1 LASKL
6 AAAIE
11 QEKLTVE
18 EAFDAIAQHYGEMS
32 LFDLAA
38 AIARVNMCGDFMTVE
53 KLFERFRSSDSV
65 GAGIASKAK
74 WCSVLG
80 KVCESR
86 VNLAD
91 VLASKTAVAA
101 EEQQTKSVS
110 FTDMEGDRSTLK
122 IDDATRFLSWHAQGQ
137 CFLERIRVLEFLPSG
152 VIRAPE
158 HSALTARLVDP
169 APGPARDRLLRDIAS
184 MSLSAGGVQ
193 LVGFFDF
200 TKEDLDKFGITD
212 LRSTDF
218 IKAGGSYFKPIENK
232 KGVVVQD
239 YFTQNPEDP
248 EPYKVK
254 WENGEVS
261 GWLKPEDIVCVRD
274 KESPWI
280 QECIKNGQISQVVL
294 FQEGSYI
301 TGNASCLGEPVS
313 EENLQEEKKNESGPK
328 EPEGDVRSL
337 VCG

>member
-1 LASKL
+1 MKEFEKDPYSKSRKGSGLVDYAKPGGSDDINIRIVEGDHVQDRVGLKWQPVGDTQPTEGRLLTNSKL
-6 AAAIE
+6 A
-11 QEKLTVE
+11 
-18 EAFDAIAQHYGEMS
+18 DA
-32 LFDLAA
+32 
-38 AIARVNMCGDFMTVE
+38 
-53 KLFERFRSSDSV
+53 
-65 GAGIASKAK
+65 
-74 WCSVLG
+74 
-80 KVCESR
+80 
-86 VNLAD
+86 
-91 VLASKTAVAA
+91 LASKTSEA
-101 EEQQTKSVS
+101 EEQQSKSVS
-110 FTDMEGDRSTLK
+110 FTDTEGGISTLK
-122 IDDATRFLSWHAQGQ
+122 LDDETRFLSWHAQGQ

-158 HSALTARLVDP
+158 HSLLTARHVDP

-218 IKAGGSYFKPIENK
+218 IKAGGSYFKPIGNK

-239 YFTQNPEDP
+239 CFTKNPEDP

-280 QECIKNGQISQVVL
+280 QECTKNGQISQVVS

-301 TGNASCLGEPVS
+301 TGNVSCLNEPVS